1 MTYHMPADQLIRQPV
16 RVIITDD
23 HQMFTEGMVSLLEA
37 EPWIEVCGTAPN
49 GMALME
55 LLKQKEADLILM
67 DIHMPE
73 MDGIQATKRLIREMP
88 GIKILMLTMSGEP
101 KLIEQLIK
109 AGAHGYIL
117 KNTGKTEL
125 LTAIKTLMEG
135 STYYSQEVAR
145 IHLESLRK
153 PPVKPTSQG
162 GSHVAPLTRRERDV
176 LKLIAREHTTAE
188 IAEKLFIS
196 QNTVESHR
204 KNLLSK
210 LQLRNS
216 AGLARYAVES
226 GLLEEE

>member
-1 MTYHMPADQLIRQPV
+1 MQSDQPI

-23 HQMFTEGMVSLLEA
+23 HQMFTEGMISLLEA
-37 EPWIEVCGTAPN
+37 EAWIKVCGTAQN
-49 GMALME
+49 GRALME
-55 LLKQKEADLILM
+55 LLEYEDADLILM

-73 MDGIQATKRLIREMP
+73 MDGIEATQKLLKEKP
-88 GIKILMLTMSGEP
+88 DIKVLMLTMSGEP

-117 KNTGKTEL
+117 KNTGKSEL
-125 LTAIKTLMEG
+125 LTAIKTLLDG
-135 STYYSQEVAR
+135 STYYSQQVSN
-145 IHLESLRK
+145 IYMESLRK
-153 PPVKPTSQG
+153 PKAKMPDSNTAEVI
-162 GSHVAPLTRRERDV
+162 PLTKREKEV
-176 LKLIAREHTTAE
+176 LKLITREHTTAE

-210 LQLRNS
+210 LQIRNS

-226 GLLEEE
+226 GLMNE